1 MKKADKSIQSEILRA
16 LSTYANSCYIS
27 LMDGNFLKKIR
38 KKLAV
43 RALFADIWANKK
55 LSAILAVAL
64 VVLLYVLLN
73 NQGVIQRIRL
83 EREKKELLQKIQVLE
98 KEQIQLQEQ
107 SKALEGDKK
116 AIEKVAREK
125 YGMVREGEKVYRIAP
140 KK

>member
-1 MKKADKSIQSEILRA
+1 M
-16 LSTYANSCYIS
+16 N
-27 LMDGNFLKKIR
+27 GNFFKKIR
-38 KKLAV
+38 KKIDI

-64 VVLLYVLLN
+64 VVLLYVFFN

-98 KEQIQLQEQ
+98 KEQKQLQEQ

-125 YGMVREGEKVYRIAP
+125 YGMVREGEKVYRVAP